1 MTFFLIIDIIK
12 LKFGD
17 IMEIFIGKKSGF
29 CYGVK
34 RAYDGALENVKKG
47 KIYCLGEI
55 VHNSFVIHDL
65 ESKGVTFIDDINE
78 CNLKNKKLLLRAHG
92 VAKEVYEECEK
103 LGAEVLDYT
112 CPNVKKIHD
121 IVNEYA
127 DNGHFVILCG
137 SKTHPEN
144 IGTISFARKNSFIL
158 ESENDIDCL
167 LKVLE
172 NSNLKKVLLI
182 SQTTFSVEKFEKIK
196 NVLSEKL
203 ENYELVIKNTICN
216 ATKLNQD
223 ETNELSK
230 VVDYMIVVGGKNSSN
245 TLKLY
250 DISKKNLE
258 NTILVQSYKD
268 IDFNLVKKYEKIGIV
283 YGASTPNEL
292 IDEIV
297 EKLQD

>member
-1 MTFFLIIDIIK
+1 
-12 LKFGD
+12 
-17 IMEIFIGKKSGF
+17 MEIFVGKKSGF

-34 RAYDGALENVKKG
+34 RAYEGALENVKNG
-47 KIYCLGEI
+47 KIYCLGEL

-65 ESKGVTFIDDINE
+65 ENKGVTFIDDINE
-78 CNLKNKKLLLRAHG
+78 CDLKNKRLLLRAHG
-92 VAKEVYEECEK
+92 VTKEVYEECEK
-103 LGAEVLDYT
+103 LEVEVLDYT

-121 IVNEYA
+121 IVSEYA
-127 DNGHFVILCG
+127 LNGYFVILCG

-144 IGTISFARKNSFIL
+144 IGTISFAGKNSFTL
-158 ESENDIDCL
+158 ESEENICEAISL
-167 LKVLE
+167 LE
-172 NSNLKKVLLI
+172 ESNLKKVLLI
-182 SQTTFSVEKFEKIK
+182 SQTTFSVERFEKIK
-196 NVLSEKL
+196 NILCEKL
-203 ENYELVIKNTICN
+203 SNYELVIKNTICN

-230 VVDYMIVVGGKNSSN
+230 VVDFMIVVGGKNSSN

-268 IDFNLVKKYEKIGIV
+268 IDFDEVKKYEKIGIV
-283 YGASTPNEL
+283 YGASTPDVL

-297 EKLQD
+297 ERLKD